1 MENDEIISFK
11 LWNKKLNSTKELIV
25 KEWIKGSNAYLTDA
39 ICQIGAIETITYS
52 SFENQL
58 AVYPIP
64 AKHELNIDIELD
76 ESEEVTVSIFNHIG
90 ELILSESYELF
101 KGVNTIRLNTD
112 FLNNGF
118 YLCRTTD
125 SKNQITRKFNIL
137 K

>member
-1 MENDEIISFK
+1 MENGEIISFK
-11 LWNKKLNSTKELIV
+11 LWNKELNSTKELIV

-39 ICQIGAIETITYS
+39 ICQIGEIETVTYS
-52 SFENQL
+52 SFVNQL

-64 AKHELNIDIELD
+64 AKHELNFDIELSK
-76 ESEEVTVSIFNHIG
+76 SEEVTVSIFNLIG
-90 ELILSESYELF
+90 ELILSESYEVF
-101 KGVNTIRLNTD
+101 KGINTIRLNTD

-125 SKNQITRKFNIL
+125 SKNEVTRKFNIV